1 MRWDDAEWRPWR
13 PDEAALRL
21 EGLDVPWC
29 VAAGW
34 AIDLFMGRERREH
47 EDLEIA
53 APEEAFPQIRSA
65 LTDLDFYA
73 VGDGEVAPLAK
84 SPERLAETHQT
95 WGLDRPAN
103 AWRIDLFREPSSHG
117 EWVCR
122 RDERISSPYDELIEH
137 TGDGIP
143 YMRPEVVLLFK
154 AKRTR
159 PKDEQDLSDALPLL
173 DAARRGLL
181 ADWIALVHPG
191 HAWLARLA

>member
-1 MRWDDAEWRPWR
+1 
-13 PDEAALRL
+13 
-21 EGLDVPWC
+21 V
-29 VAAGW
+29 
-34 AIDLFMGRERREH
+34 
-47 EDLEIA
+47 
-53 APEEAFPQIRSA
+53 
-65 LTDLDFYA
+65 
-73 VGDGEVAPLAK
+73 
-84 SPERLAETHQT
+84 
-95 WGLDRPAN
+95 
-103 AWRIDLFREPSSHG
+103 FREPSSHG

-122 RDERISSPYDELIEH
+122 RDERIKLPYNELIEH